1 MGSSQS
7 ASSARSQPL
16 TRNALSDWAVHTI
29 CFASAFCLIYLFCS
43 RRFVDFTD
51 EGFYYTSAWLAYS
64 DEGQL
69 PVSIL
74 FMNFGKLLGMPYLL
88 TEEPRII
95 DFRLLSL
102 LSWYLAHF
110 WFLFRVNR
118 LLHDPLGPV
127 WLHVLCLIAL
137 YVFLIPSL
145 SYQNMPYLF
154 VLIAFAMALQL
165 KSTQGPAGMT
175 LSLLLPLPIALAVVA
190 YSPFAALAPFVGVA
204 VYRLARLYPAFSVKA
219 FIGGIAMAVTVL
231 VLLFDARSIAQAD
244 AALVFLNSE
253 VEYSGVG
260 RIWSQAVSALHA
272 TAGSAIAGLVV
283 VGIALALSYWRRA
296 GNSFFSLAVLIGY
309 FVVASGYLLR
319 SGSAECRMTCDA
331 AVIDLIDITVAGIPV
346 IFLLTSLKLPH
357 RPEIPVFTVTYLAIG
372 IFMAALS
379 NAPYHYNLKY
389 ASPALIGVLVLLL
402 ARLAP
407 PRRLGIAPVPTV
419 ATILV
424 ISLGAGRHLL
434 LSTYGASSM
443 WHSNVPLPG
452 PKFSGLYGEPS
463 RAAMITR
470 LSDAYARHNCGRLFF
485 AAVDS
490 LVLPY
495 FLFARRPP
503 FPHAWLGTRVAGPR
517 EIIAAQPTGCIIMQD
532 RVLPGTPADA
542 TTMLDY
548 LKLNPAKDWVDVAD
562 IGDNIFLIRFA
573 RATNI

>member
-1 MGSSQS
+1 MAAPTRRHQKRSPSCLSPESSV
-7 ASSARSQPL
+7 A
-16 TRNALSDWAVHTI
+16 
-29 CFASAFCLIYLFCS
+29 
-43 RRFVDFTD
+43 VDFTD

-74 FMNFGKLLGMPYLL
+74 FMNFGKLLGLPYLL
-88 TEEPRII
+88 TAEPRII

-118 LLHDPLGPV
+118 MLHDPVGPV
-127 WLHVLCLIAL
+127 WLHLLCLIAL

-154 VLIAFAMALQL
+154 VLIAFATALQL
-165 KSTQGPAGMT
+165 QCTQGPAGMT
-175 LSLLLPLPIALAVVA
+175 LSLLLPLPVALAVVA
-190 YSPFAALAPFVGVA
+190 YSPFAVLAPFVGLA
-204 VYRLARLYPAFSVKA
+204 LYRLAQLYAAFSVKA
-219 FIGGIAMAVTVL
+219 FIGGIAMAMAVL
-231 VLLFDARSIAQAD
+231 VLLFDARSFAQAD

-253 VEYSGVG
+253 VEYSGIG
-260 RIWSQAVSALHA
+260 RISSQAVSALHA

-283 VGIALALSYWRRA
+283 VGIALALRYWRRA
-296 GNSFFSLAVLIGY
+296 GDSFFNLAVLIGY

-319 SGSAECRMTCDA
+319 SVWSAKCRMTCDA
-331 AVIDLIDITVAGIPV
+331 VVIDLIDITVAGIPV

-357 RPEIPVFTVTYLAIG
+357 RPEIPVFTITYLAIG
-372 IFMAALS
+372 TFMAALS
-379 NAPYHYNLKY
+379 NAPYHYNLKF

-407 PRRLGIAPVPTV
+407 PRPLRIAPVLTV

-470 LSDAYARHNCGRLFF
+470 LSDAYARHDCGRLFF

-517 EIIAAQPTGCIIMQD
+517 EIIAAQPTGCVIMQD

-542 TTMLDY
+542 TTMLGY